1 MIATA
6 PIEQRLFPA
15 TSPSALFDLADVEL
29 PPHVRPFAELGVL
42 DITKWF
48 GETSGGVKTYL
59 LQKARYV
66 EDRSALRQVLVIP
79 GARDSITTGDGVRCY
94 RLRGPRIP
102 TQRPYRFMLATRSIQ
117 RIVEHERPDII
128 EVGSPFL
135 VPWITRRAARR
146 FDVPLV
152 MFFHSNFPRT
162 ICAFPERASRIRQQ
176 AHNAVWRYVRRLNQ
190 EFEATIVASEFMA
203 NDLKAHGA
211 LRVVQIPLGVDLAHF
226 HPSRRADAAQTRA
239 LVGLPVDAP
248 VIGFVGRFAREKEV
262 DVLVE
267 AWETIEQRTDAYLA
281 LVGDGPARRR
291 LRAHSRGSRV
301 IWIPYQHDRNQLANV
316 LAALD
321 IFVSPGSI
329 ETFGLSA
336 LEAAASGTPVISADR
351 GGVSEQI
358 LQSGGGALFES
369 GDPGALAEVAVR
381 MLQTP
386 SELSRLGALGRAYAE
401 REHSWSRV
409 FDRIFDVYRRVVA

>member
-1 MIATA
+1 
-6 PIEQRLFPA
+6 
-15 TSPSALFDLADVEL
+15 
-29 PPHVRPFAELGVL
+29 
-42 DITKWF
+42 
-48 GETSGGVKTYL
+48 
-59 LQKARYV
+59 
-66 EDRSALRQVLVIP
+66 
-79 GARDSITTGDGVRCY
+79 
-94 RLRGPRIP
+94 
-102 TQRPYRFMLATRSIQ
+102 
-117 RIVEHERPDII
+117 
-128 EVGSPFL
+128 
-135 VPWITRRAARR
+135 
-146 FDVPLV
+146 
-152 MFFHSNFPRT
+152 
-162 ICAFPERASRIRQQ
+162 
-176 AHNAVWRYVRRLNQ
+176 
-190 EFEATIVASEFMA
+190 MA

-239 LVGLPVDAP
+239 LIGLPADAP

-336 LEAAASGTPVISADR
+336 LEAAASATPVISADR

-358 LQSGGGALFES
+358 RQSGGGALFES

-386 SELSRLGALGRAYAE
+386 SEWPRLGALGRAYAE